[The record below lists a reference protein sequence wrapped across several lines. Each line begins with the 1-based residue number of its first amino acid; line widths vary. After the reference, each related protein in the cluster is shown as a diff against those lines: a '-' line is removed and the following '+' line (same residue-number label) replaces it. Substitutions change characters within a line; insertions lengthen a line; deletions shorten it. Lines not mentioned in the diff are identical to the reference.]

1 MLKFLFPDILSPIS
15 RPLLFSSVKRL
26 LGVFVSCFLLLRNP
40 KINIRLKCIRRI
52 REHLDYRRNSQKEGL
67 QSAFKSLRRGANR
80 LVYVRE
86 FSRLRRLKRWREI
99 FFVLV
104 REAKNLR
111 TRTKKFSL
119 RIFRK
124 HAPQSKHFRRVF
136 LEQQLID
143 RDIGAVAR
151 PCGLYILWGLSY
163 NRVFPHI
170 QGISSW
176 SCHLSF
182 PTPLSFRS
190 PSWVFIF
197 SAIYFHVNIFSIGN
211 YLYVCTAKRTKK
223 RNRI

>member
-104 REAKNLR
+104 R
-111 TRTKKFSL
+111 
-119 RIFRK
+119 
-124 HAPQSKHFRRVF
+124 
-136 LEQQLID
+136 
-143 RDIGAVAR
+143 DIGHKTARDKLVLLVHRATSRICKRIAVFFVWMIA
-151 PCGLYILWGLSY
+151 
-163 NRVFPHI
+163 
-170 QGISSW
+170 
-176 SCHLSF
+176 
-182 PTPLSFRS
+182 T
-190 PSWVFIF
+190 
-197 SAIYFHVNIFSIGN
+197 
-211 YLYVCTAKRTKK
+211 K
-223 RNRI
+223 RNGINALHRFTFALHSNDVFDGV